1 MVKLIA
7 QLIAQLCLYGALFI
21 LVLELLARTED
32 SVRFDAPF
40 WGHYHLEGIRGVDD
54 RGTRRCAA
62 NTRYKHFRL
71 GEHGFRETLTKQAGA
86 QTFVWLGA
94 SEAFG
99 LYETPGEDVANQL
112 ERNLDRK
119 GRDVDVVNAACFGL
133 NVARM
138 QRLLEDPLPDV
149 AMDYLALYPTP
160 HFYLDAHLV
169 GEDQPVAASP
179 AKPRFVSRLVTKG
192 RDVMKT
198 FLPAALQDYMRAL
211 QTQQAI
217 ETAREDWLWQQPPA
231 DRLALFEAQM
241 RTMLDAATALDARV
255 AVLTH
260 ANAFHRQTELDK
272 SKLQAWQKF
281 YPRAAGE
288 VLIEFDRAA
297 NAITRRLA
305 AEYQVELIDMAEV
318 VQGEP
323 GLFADFSH
331 FTDAG
336 ATLAA
341 NRLQQWVESAR

>member
-1 MVKLIA
+1 MAKLIG
-7 QLIAQLCLYGALFI
+7 QLILYGILFVVI
-21 LVLELLARTED
+21 LELVARTED

-40 WGHYHLEGIRGVDD
+40 WGHYHLEGIRGVDE

-62 NTRYKHFRL
+62 NARYKHFRL
-71 GEHGFRETLTKQAGA
+71 GEHGFRITDTKQSGE

-112 ERNLDRK
+112 ERNLANT

-138 QRLLEDPLPDV
+138 QRLLEDPLPGV
-149 AMDYLALYPTP
+149 AMNYLALYPTP
-160 HFYLDAHLV
+160 HFYLDSQLP
-169 GEDQPVAASP
+169 GEDKPLESAPAAQP
-179 AKPRFVSRLVTKG
+179 FVSRLLTKS
-192 RDVMKT
+192 RDVAKS
-198 FLPAALQDYMRAL
+198 FLPGALQDYLRSLQTRQAL
-211 QTQQAI
+211 QGTD
-217 ETAREDWLWQQPPA
+217 EEWLWTEPPA
-231 DRLALFEAQM
+231 ERLALFESQM
-241 RTMLDAATALDARV
+241 RSMLAAATAIDVRV

-260 ANAFHRQTELDK
+260 ANAFHRQPSIDQ

-281 YPRAAGE
+281 YPRASGE

-297 NAITRRLA
+297 NEITRALA
-305 AEYQVELIDMAEV
+305 AEYKVTLIDMAEV
-318 VQGEP
+318 VQGKP

-331 FTDAG
+331 FTDSG

-341 NRLQQWVESAR
+341 DRLQDWVQTER